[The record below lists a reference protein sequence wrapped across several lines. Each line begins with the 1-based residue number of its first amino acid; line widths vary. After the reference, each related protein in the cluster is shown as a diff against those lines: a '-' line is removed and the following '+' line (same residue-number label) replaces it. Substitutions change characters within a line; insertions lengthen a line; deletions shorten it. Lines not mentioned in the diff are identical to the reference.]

1 MADMSKTAFLFPGQ
15 GSQYVGMMKDFFD
28 ADPDSRSFLKHADD
42 TLGISLG
49 TICFN
54 GPEDR
59 LRQTEFT
66 QPAIFVHSILVARK
80 IRHLK
85 PDMVAGHSLGEYTAL
100 VAAGALSF
108 ENGLRLVRLRGQLM
122 QKAGTERKGTMAAVV
137 GLTPAALEEICRE
150 ASRTG
155 IVQPANFNSP
165 GQVVIS
171 GSSEGV
177 GRAMELAKSRGASM
191 VKELVVSGAFHS
203 PLMEGARRG
212 LDQGLAQTEIH
223 DAIIP
228 VYTNVTGEP
237 VRRAADIREMLSRQ
251 LTEPVRWES
260 SVRNMARD
268 GAHAFCELGPG
279 KVLRRLVERTVEG
292 AQVTSFE
299 KLRDIP

>member
-1 MADMSKTAFLFPGQ
+1 MSKTAFLFPGQ

-28 ADPDSRSFLKHADD
+28 ADADSRSFIEHADSR
-42 TLGISLG
+42 LGIELSTL
-49 TICFN
+49 CFN
-54 GPEDR
+54 GPEDL

-80 IRHLK
+80 IRHVK

-108 ENGLRLVRLRGQLM
+108 EEGLRLVRLRGQLM
-122 QKAGTERKGTMAAVV
+122 QRAGTERKGTMAAIV
-137 GLTPAALEEICRE
+137 GLAPDLLEEVCSE
-150 ASRTG
+150 ASRAG

-171 GSSEGV
+171 GSREGV
-177 GRAMELAKSRGASM
+177 GRAMELAKARGAGM

-203 PLMEGARRG
+203 PLMEGAREG
-212 LDQGLAQTEIH
+212 LLEGLAQTEIR
-223 DAIIP
+223 DAYIP
-228 VYTNVTGEP
+228 VYANVTGEP

-251 LTEPVRWES
+251 LTHPVQWEK

-268 GAHAFCELGPG
+268 GARAFCELGPG

-292 AQVTSFE
+292 AQVTGFE
-299 KLRDIP
+299 KLNDIP